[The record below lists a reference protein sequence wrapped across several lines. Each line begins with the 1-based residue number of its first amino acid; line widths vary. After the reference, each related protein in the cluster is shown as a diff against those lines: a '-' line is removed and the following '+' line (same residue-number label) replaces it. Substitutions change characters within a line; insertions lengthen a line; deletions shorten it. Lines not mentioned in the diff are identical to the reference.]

1 MNSIIFRYCTRA
13 ILPIIVIFS
22 IFLLLR
28 GHNNPGGGFIGG
40 LVAAAAVTLYY
51 IAHHKMPEFIL
62 MQHWQA
68 ILVTGSLCLLASL
81 ILPVFVGKTVLT
93 GLWFKLTLLGE
104 TLYIGTPL
112 LFDIGVYLLVL
123 GSVIIMVQTLES

>member
-1 MNSIIFRYCTRA
+1 MNSVIFRYCTRT
-13 ILPIIVIFS
+13 ILPIIIVFS

-68 ILVTGSLCLLASL
+68 ILVIGSICLLASL
-81 ILPVFVGKTVLT
+81 LLPTLAGKTVLT
-93 GLWFKLTLLGE
+93 GLWLKLSLLGE
-104 TLYIGTPL
+104 TLYLGTPL

-123 GSVIIMVQTLES
+123 GSVIIMVQTLEN